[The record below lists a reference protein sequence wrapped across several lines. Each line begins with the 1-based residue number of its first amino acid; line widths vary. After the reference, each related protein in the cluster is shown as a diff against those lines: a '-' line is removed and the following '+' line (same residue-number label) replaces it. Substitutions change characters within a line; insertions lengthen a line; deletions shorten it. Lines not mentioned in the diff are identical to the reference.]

1 MNILLTNIISVAF
14 ALGVIIVVHEAGHL
28 LMAKTFGV
36 RVLTFSIGFGKRL
49 AGWRHGETDY
59 RLSAIPLGG
68 YVRLDGENPDE
79 SSGDPRQFL
88 SKPRWQR
95 VLVFLAG
102 PAMNVVL
109 SVGLFAV
116 LFMVGIQVPNLP
128 SMPPVVGAVEVGS
141 SAARAGLA
149 KGDLIVKVNGERAH
163 SWQDVS
169 LALLT
174 APDKP
179 VALEV
184 RRDGRTFNATV
195 IPKRVPQY
203 DIGDLAGLY
212 PVMRPEIRDVTPGK
226 PAAAAGLRAGDEIR
240 AVDGRPITETQDFT
254 EAIEKRPG
262 RRVAIEVVR
271 QDRPLLL
278 YVVPALEAKEGKGK
292 VGVIGVGVGFYQRYP
307 PGRALRESVALN
319 LQIVS
324 ETFQVLGKIFRRE
337 MSAKGALAGPIEI
350 AGQTGAAARS
360 GYKYLFYIMGFISLS
375 IAILNLMPIP
385 ILDGGQIFILLIE
398 EVIRRDL
405 SLRVKEVISQV
416 GLALILMLMVVV
428 IWFDLTKNLPPGLL
442 PGS

>member
-1 MNILLTNIISVAF
+1 MNILLTNIISVGF

-59 RLSAIPLGG
+59 RVSAIPLGG

-102 PAMNVVL
+102 PAMNVAL
-109 SVGLFAV
+109 SIGLFAV

-128 SMPPVVGAVEVGS
+128 SMRPEIGAVEEGS

-163 SWQDVS
+163 SWQEVS

-184 RRDGRTFNATV
+184 RRGGRTFTATV
-195 IPKRVPQY
+195 TPKRVPQY

-212 PVMRPEIRDVTPGK
+212 PVMRPEIREVTPGK

-240 AVDGRPITETQDFT
+240 AVDGRPITETSDFI

-262 RRVAIEVVR
+262 RRVSIEVVR
-271 QDRPLLL
+271 QGMPLLL
-278 YVVPALEAKEGKGK
+278 YVVPALEGK
-292 VGVIGVGVGFYQRYP
+292 VGKIGVSVGFFQRYP
-307 PGRALRESVALN
+307 PGRALRESVAFN

-360 GYKYLFYIMGFISLS
+360 GFKSLLYIMGFISLS